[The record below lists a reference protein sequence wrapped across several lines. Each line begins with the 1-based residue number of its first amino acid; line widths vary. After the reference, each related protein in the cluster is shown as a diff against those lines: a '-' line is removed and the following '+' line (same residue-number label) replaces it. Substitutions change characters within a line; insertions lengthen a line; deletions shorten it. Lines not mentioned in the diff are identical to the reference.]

1 MNNDLAVQI
10 AELQQIHSGL
20 VEVSA
25 DGNGTILKG
34 TLRFEASTDRFD
46 PITECFEIEIVIPET
61 YPENLPRVCEVGGKM
76 DVNYS
81 HVYENGMLCLAVPI
95 EERRVFLEQPSLL
108 GFVNKL
114 VIPYFYGYCY
124 WKTHGVHPFDES
136 EHGPQGI
143 VRHYMDVLGLTDEL
157 SVLAV
162 IAFLYEFGY
171 RGHHPCPCRSSKKVR
186 KCHGETL
193 RQLHEQHTQYTL
205 EIDFFSALHACSST
219 IKPNGTKVPMLLRRQ
234 VSRLVEGFHHRI
246 SISM

>member
-20 VEVSA
+20 AEVSA

-61 YPENLPRVCEVGGKM
+61 YPENPPRVCEVGGKM

-81 HVYENGMLCLAVPI
+81 HVNENGTLCLAVPI

-114 VIPYFYGYCY
+114 VIPYFYGYCH
-124 WKTHGVHPFDES
+124 WKTHGAHPFDES

-143 VRHYMDVLGLTDEL
+143 VHHYMDVLNLTDAL

-171 RGHHPCPCRSSKKVR
+171 RGHHLCPCGSSKKVR
-186 KCHGETL
+186 KCHGKAL
-193 RQLHEQHTQYTL
+193 RQFHEQHTQYTL
-205 EIDFFSALHACSST
+205 TIDFFSVLHACSTTTKSHS
-219 IKPNGTKVPMLLRRQ
+219 TKVPMLLQRQ
-234 VSRLVEGFHHRI
+234 LSRLIAQLKV
-246 SISM
+246 